1 MRNARKIRTFCLFSL
16 HFHNGIPSTAGKRYE
31 KKTKT
36 KKTLYENEKK
46 ALFLS
51 KIKKLGVK

>member
-1 MRNARKIRTFCLFSL
+1 MRNARKIRIFCLFSL
-16 HFHNGIPSTAGKRYE
+16 HFHNGVPSTAGKTYE
-31 KKTKT
+31 N
-36 KKTLYENEKK
+36 ENEKK

>member
-1 MRNARKIRTFCLFSL
+1 MRNARKIKTFLSFSL
-16 HFHNGIPSTAGKRYE
+16 YFHNGVPSTAGKRYE
-31 KKTKT
+31 KKPKT

-51 KIKKLGVK
+51 KIKKLG

>member
-1 MRNARKIRTFCLFSL
+1 MRNARKIKTFLSFSL
-16 HFHNGIPSTAGKRYE
+16 YFHNGVPSTAGKRYE
-31 KKTKT
+31 KKSKT